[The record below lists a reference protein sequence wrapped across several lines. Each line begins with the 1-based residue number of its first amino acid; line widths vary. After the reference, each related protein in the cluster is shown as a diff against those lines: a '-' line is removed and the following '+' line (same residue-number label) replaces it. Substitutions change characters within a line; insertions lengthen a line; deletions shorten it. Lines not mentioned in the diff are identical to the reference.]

1 MRAVTWIESSQ
12 ITSILFKASLPALWV
27 LTLSNSISQPQYCA
41 ALKLTSAS
49 ALFPGNFD
57 CKQSVEPPIVQYRQ
71 QMLRYLSFNS
81 GRGAMKYLNI
91 SLSKRQLLSKGSVML
106 GEKRE
111 RVSGKCRSKYRSF
124 LTERIS
130 RISSPQCEVRRE
142 QHPTLASILALLS
155 YMGHYSPPG
164 PICPAPMSIFPTN

>member
-1 MRAVTWIESSQ
+1 
-12 ITSILFKASLPALWV
+12 
-27 LTLSNSISQPQYCA
+27 
-41 ALKLTSAS
+41 
-49 ALFPGNFD
+49 
-57 CKQSVEPPIVQYRQ
+57 
-71 QMLRYLSFNS
+71 
-81 GRGAMKYLNI
+81 MKYLNI
-91 SLSKRQLLSKGSVML
+91 SLSERQLLSKGSVML

-111 RVSGKCRSKYRSF
+111 SVTGKHSKYRSF

-164 PICPAPMSIFPTN
+164 PICPAPVSIFPTN